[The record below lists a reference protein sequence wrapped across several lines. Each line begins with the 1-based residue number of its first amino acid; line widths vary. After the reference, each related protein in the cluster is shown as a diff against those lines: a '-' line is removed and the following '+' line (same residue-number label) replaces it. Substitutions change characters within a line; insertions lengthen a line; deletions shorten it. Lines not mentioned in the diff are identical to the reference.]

1 MKKSLKFKFKVLLF
15 SLIAINALMIFLSLI
30 KFFNIRKS
38 VDELMTYN
46 FESINAI
53 NNMLDY
59 SDKQNIA
66 LLNYISTRNPYYKT
80 EFYNIN
86 HSFIDSYEFQ
96 TSRVYESGEHEITK
110 QIHTSYNIYLNGC
123 EDIFSKE
130 TSEIV
135 DVHLKDYYDKIQIN
149 YIDLKKHLNDLY
161 DINKNALTIKMTN
174 AQEEIRLSF
183 NLLLFICLFTVVF
196 SLIVSNR
203 YLNKLL
209 LPLSTLH
216 KAIKSFKDG
225 NFSFESQVYS
235 EDEIGELYKEF
246 KNMSDKIVE
255 FKNSTLGQLVEEKN
269 KSLSIVKSISNPLIV
284 LDSNFKCILV
294 NNSCENYFNIEEQNI
309 LGEHILDFIPNKDL
323 YDFIYESKK
332 ERVQGKTK
340 IMSFDEEKYIFNIS
354 ISTIISMNSDLNG
367 IIIYFQDITKIK
379 KLDHV
384 KFDFIST
391 LSHELKTPLTSIMM
405 GASMLEEDSIIKN
418 KEESGK
424 IIETLQEDSQ
434 KLLDMIDNLL
444 RLTELENEQNYLNLE
459 ATDISEIINN
469 SIRNFITIALSKN
482 IKIVF
487 EKDKNIPL
495 LNIDREKFFWVIN
508 NLLSNAIKYS
518 LQYGEIIIKLKYRK
532 KVVILTIKDFGIG
545 ISPESIPKIFDK
557 FYRENELSNGTGLGL
572 PLSKQII
579 ELHNGTISCESK
591 LGEGSIFEVNIPITG
606 GNL

>member
-1 MKKSLKFKFKVLLF
+1 MKKNLKYKFKILLF
-15 SLIAINALMIFLSLI
+15 SLIAINGLMIFLSIFKL
-30 KFFNIRKS
+30 FNIRKS

-46 FESINAI
+46 FESIIAI
-53 NNMLDY
+53 NDMINY
-59 SDKQNIA
+59 SEKQNIA
-66 LLNYISTRNPYYKT
+66 LLNYIATQNPSYKMD
-80 EFYNIN
+80 FYNMED
-86 HSFIDSYEFQ
+86 SFINSYEFQ
-96 TSRVYESGEHEITK
+96 ISRAKETGEPEITK
-110 QIHTSYNIYLNGC
+110 EIYNSYRIYLNSC
-123 EDIFSKE
+123 DDIFSKE

-135 DVHLKDYYDKIQIN
+135 SVHLTDYYDKIQVN
-149 YIDLKKHLNDLY
+149 YIKLKDHLKALY
-161 DINKNALTIKMTN
+161 DINKNALTIKMTH

-309 LGEHILDFIPNKDL
+309 LGEHILNFIPNKDL

-340 IMSFDEEKYIFNIS
+340 IMSFDEEKYVFNIS

-418 KEESGK
+418 EEESGK

-469 SIRNFITIALSKN
+469 SIKNFITIALSKN
-482 IKIVF
+482 INIVF

-495 LNIDREKFFWVIN
+495 LNIDREKFFWVVN

-518 LQYGEIIIKLKYRK
+518 LQYGDIIIKLKYRK

>member
-1 MKKSLKFKFKVLLF
+1 MKKNLKYKFKILLF
-15 SLIAINALMIFLSLI
+15 SLIAINGLMIFLSIFKL
-30 KFFNIRKS
+30 FNIRKS

-46 FESINAI
+46 FESIIAI
-53 NNMLDY
+53 NDMINY
-59 SDKQNIA
+59 SEKQNIA
-66 LLNYISTRNPYYKT
+66 LLNYIATQNPSYKMD
-80 EFYNIN
+80 FYNMED
-86 HSFIDSYEFQ
+86 SFINSYEFQ
-96 TSRVYESGEHEITK
+96 ISRAKETGEPEITK
-110 QIHTSYNIYLNGC
+110 EIYNSYRIYLNSC
-123 EDIFSKE
+123 DDIFSKE

-135 DVHLKDYYDKIQIN
+135 SVHLTDYYDKIQVN
-149 YIDLKKHLNDLY
+149 YIKLKDHLKDLY
-161 DINKNALTIKMTN
+161 DINKNALTIKMTH

-309 LGEHILDFIPNKDL
+309 LGEHILNFIPNKDL

-340 IMSFDEEKYIFNIS
+340 IMSFDEEKYVFNIS

-418 KEESGK
+418 EEESGK

-482 IKIVF
+482 INIVF

-495 LNIDREKFFWVIN
+495 LNIDREKFFWVVN

-518 LQYGEIIIKLKYRK
+518 LQYGDIIIKLKYRK

-591 LGEGSIFEVNIPITG
+591 LGEGSIFEVNIPIIG

>member
-1 MKKSLKFKFKVLLF
+1 MKKNLKYKFKILLF
-15 SLIAINALMIFLSLI
+15 SLIAINGLMIFLSIFKL
-30 KFFNIRKS
+30 FNIRKS

-46 FESINAI
+46 FESIIAI
-53 NNMLDY
+53 NDMINY
-59 SDKQNIA
+59 SEKQNIA
-66 LLNYISTRNPYYKT
+66 LLNYIATQNPSYKMD
-80 EFYNIN
+80 FYNMED
-86 HSFIDSYEFQ
+86 SFINSYEFQ
-96 TSRVYESGEHEITK
+96 ISRAKETGEPEITK
-110 QIHTSYNIYLNGC
+110 EIYNSYRTYLNSC
-123 EDIFSKE
+123 DDIFSKE

-135 DVHLKDYYDKIQIN
+135 SVHLTDYYDKIQVN
-149 YIDLKKHLNDLY
+149 YIKLKDHLKDLY
-161 DINKNALTIKMTN
+161 DINKNALTIKMTH

-294 NNSCENYFNIEEQNI
+294 NNSCENYFNIAEENI
-309 LGEHILDFIPNKDL
+309 LGEHILNFIPNKDL

-340 IMSFDEEKYIFNIS
+340 IMSFDEEKYVFNIS

-482 IKIVF
+482 INIVF

-495 LNIDREKFFWVIN
+495 LNIDREKFFWVVN

-518 LQYGEIIIKLKYRK
+518 LQYGDIIIKLKYRK

-591 LGEGSIFEVNIPITG
+591 LGEGSIFEVNIPIIG

>member
-1 MKKSLKFKFKVLLF
+1 MKKNLKYKFKILLF
-15 SLIAINALMIFLSLI
+15 SLIAINGLMIFLSIFKL
-30 KFFNIRKS
+30 FNIRKS

-66 LLNYISTRNPYYKT
+66 LLNYIATQNPSYKI

-96 TSRVYESGEHEITK
+96 TSRVYEYGEHEITK
-110 QIHTSYNIYLNGC
+110 QILTSYNIYLNAC

-161 DINKNALTIKMTN
+161 DINKDALTIKMTH

-309 LGEHILDFIPNKDL
+309 LGQHILNFIPNKDL

-340 IMSFDEEKYIFNIS
+340 IMSFDEEKYVFNIS

-579 ELHNGTISCESK
+579 ELHSGTISCESK

>member
-1 MKKSLKFKFKVLLF
+1 
-15 SLIAINALMIFLSLI
+15 
-30 KFFNIRKS
+30 
-38 VDELMTYN
+38 
-46 FESINAI
+46 
-53 NNMLDY
+53 
-59 SDKQNIA
+59 
-66 LLNYISTRNPYYKT
+66 
-80 EFYNIN
+80 
-86 HSFIDSYEFQ
+86 
-96 TSRVYESGEHEITK
+96 
-110 QIHTSYNIYLNGC
+110 
-123 EDIFSKE
+123 
-130 TSEIV
+130 
-135 DVHLKDYYDKIQIN
+135 
-149 YIDLKKHLNDLY
+149 
-161 DINKNALTIKMTN
+161 
-174 AQEEIRLSF
+174 
-183 NLLLFICLFTVVF
+183 
-196 SLIVSNR
+196 
-203 YLNKLL
+203 
-209 LPLSTLH
+209 LH

-309 LGEHILDFIPNKDL
+309 LGEHILNFIPNKDL

-340 IMSFDEEKYIFNIS
+340 IMSFDEEKYVFNIS

-459 ATDISEIINN
+459 TTDISEIINN

-482 IKIVF
+482 IKIIF

-518 LQYGEIIIKLKYRK
+518 LQYGDIIIKLKYRK

>member
-1 MKKSLKFKFKVLLF
+1 MKKNLKFKFKILLF

-30 KFFNIRKS
+30 KLFNIRKS

-66 LLNYISTRNPYYKT
+66 LLNYIATQNPSYKI

-110 QIHTSYNIYLNGC
+110 QIHTSYNIYLNAC

-130 TSEIV
+130 TSEII
-135 DVHLKDYYDKIQIN
+135 DVHLTDYYDKIQIN

-161 DINKNALTIKMTN
+161 DINKNALTIKMTH

-225 NFSFESQVYS
+225 SFSFESQVYS

-309 LGEHILDFIPNKDL
+309 LGKHILDFIPNKDL
-323 YDFIYESKK
+323 YDFIYESKR

-340 IMSFDEEKYIFNIS
+340 IMSFDEEKYVFNIS

-405 GASMLEEDSIIKN
+405 GASMLEEESIIKN

-482 IKIVF
+482 INIVF

-495 LNIDREKFFWVIN
+495 LNIDREKFFWVVN

-518 LQYGEIIIKLKYRK
+518 LQYGDIIIKLKYRK

-591 LGEGSIFEVNIPITG
+591 LGEGSIFEVNIPIIG